1 MHPPDGSPRDMILG
15 HEARFDD
22 REQCREVDS
31 RTLLGPDD
39 KLVIH
44 HEGRRYMLRR
54 TRLGKLIL
62 TT

>member
-1 MHPPDGSPRDMILG
+1 MNPLDGSLRGKTPG
-15 HEARFDD
+15 HEARSKG
-22 REQCREVDS
+22 REQSREVDS
-31 RTLLGPDD
+31 RDLLGPNDE
-39 KLVIH
+39 LVIH